1 MSRSIDRVRFILCG
15 REFLVMV
22 MTIPAVNRIL
32 AMTSIEAPGES
43 CQTNAY
49 SLAMQYESVGV
60 NRQYGAAARTAE

>member
-1 MSRSIDRVRFILCG
+1 
-15 REFLVMV
+15 MV